1 MESVI
6 FWTTFSALLVSR
18 SPYLA
23 LAAAPRMR
31 MNLMKENGNKLTTMK
46 ESQEWFTIKL
56 DNEAY
61 PVYRVVQ
68 ADESVVFLVQMEDRK
83 IKLFKGDNETWFGDA
98 EQDLIDRIG
107 KAIEETP

>member
-23 LAAAPRMR
+23 LAAPRMR
-31 MNLMKENGNKLTTMK
+31 MNLMKENGTKLTTMK

-56 DNEAY
+56 DNKPH
-61 PVYRVVQ
+61 PVFRVVQ
-68 ADESVVFLVQMEDRK
+68 ADESVIFIVEMEERK
-83 IKLFKGDNETWFGDA
+83 IKIFKGENDNWFGDA

-107 KAIEETP
+107 KAIEEA